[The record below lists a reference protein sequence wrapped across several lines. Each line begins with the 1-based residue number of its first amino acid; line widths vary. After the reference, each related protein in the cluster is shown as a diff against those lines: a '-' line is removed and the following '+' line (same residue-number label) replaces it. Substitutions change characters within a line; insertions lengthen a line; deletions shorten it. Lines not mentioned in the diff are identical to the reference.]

1 MASLWPILMS
11 FVQNN
16 MRLLKSEVAIVS
28 LFRQIK
34 QPDIFL
40 LEVKRITKSR
50 GNEIAE
56 YVKSSNL
63 HQ

>member
-1 MASLWPILMS
+1 MADFDEFCPKQYEAFKIRSCYRV
-11 FVQNN
+11 FV
-16 MRLLKSEVAIVS
+16 
-28 LFRQIK
+28 K

-40 LEVKRITKSR
+40 LEVKRITKWR

>member
-1 MASLWPILMS
+1 MADFDEFCPKQYEAFKIRSCYRV
-11 FVQNN
+11 F
-16 MRLLKSEVAIVS
+16 
-28 LFRQIK
+28 IK